1 MFLTNLFPLPE
12 PGEWQQDYVDSLIS
26 TESVLPIP
34 QTIVDR
40 DGQRMDTSHTRW
52 VFPLGP
58 STSAYNWEIESPL
71 LRFALMSFAIN
82 RIQRVSASAGYIF
95 ATDVPTMIRKS
106 PSYEHL
112 ASAPDLATFREI
124 LMSVMIELARQLRQS
139 QTYWRYWHPVAWFKW
154 CATRIADLGFDP
166 NFASRLASI
175 RIPGGSKGAAVRS
188 GDPLR
193 GPLDHEL
200 ERPLLQLALRSDNST
215 KPKHLQQKLAVA
227 LTLAFGR
234 NPLSLRMM
242 LEDDF
247 KDIGT
252 NDGTT
257 ECRLSIPLIKKRLP
271 PRAKFQT
278 FLIGPELA
286 STIRQVIEANRRRL
300 PLPISSAKG
309 EEPYL
314 RPLFMARIPREIIL
328 ETSDHRFALTLAG
341 CDFNALLQGF
351 VARHKIVSPVTGEL
365 LHITSRRMRYTFAT
379 DMVDMGLSKAELAV
393 ALGHSDTQNV
403 RVYYDIGSRIV
414 KHLEKAARGRI
425 EPMLELFISS
435 NTEGPESRHI
445 EKPVQR
451 LMPPLSCYLCPAF
464 KPFIEARHDLVLS
477 GLAVCH
483 CSTGDIGVTKADSDF
498 KTASAFI
505 ERVVNSLIKRESDN
519 A

>member
-1 MFLTNLFPLPE
+1 MSLTNPIPLQQPK
-12 PGEWQQDYVDSLIS
+12 EWQQDYVNSMIS

-34 QTIVDR
+34 QAIVDR
-40 DGQRMDTSHTRW
+40 DGQRIDTSHTRW

-58 STSAYNWEIESPL
+58 STSSYNWEIESPL
-71 LRFALMSFAIN
+71 LRYALMSFAIN
-82 RIQRVSASAGYIF
+82 RIQRVSASAGF
-95 ATDVPTMIRKS
+95 DVATDIPSLIRKC

-112 ASAPDLATFREI
+112 ASAPDLAAFRET
-124 LMSVMIELARQLRQS
+124 LTSVMIELARLLRQS
-139 QTYWRYWHPVAWFKW
+139 QTYWRYWLPVAWFKW
-154 CATRIADLGFDP
+154 CATRVADLGFDL
-166 NFASRLASI
+166 NFASRLASM
-175 RIPGGSKGAAVRS
+175 RIPGGPKGAAVRS

-200 ERPLLQLALRSDNST
+200 ERPLIQLALRSDNST

-242 LEDDF
+242 LEEDF
-247 KDIGT
+247 KDIEGG
-252 NDGTT
+252 DGIT

-271 PRAKFQT
+271 PRTKFQT
-278 FLIGPELA
+278 FIIGPELA
-286 STIRQVIEANRRRL
+286 NIIRQVIAANRQRH
-300 PLPISSAKG
+300 PLPNSRENG
-309 EEPYL
+309 NEPYL
-314 RPLFMARIPREIIL
+314 RPLFMSRNPRGIIL

-341 CDFNALLQGF
+341 CEFNALLQGF

-477 GLAVCH
+477 RLAECH
-483 CSTGDIGVTKADSDF
+483 CTEGDIGATNSDSDF
-498 KTASAFI
+498 KTVSTFI
-505 ERVVNSLIKRESDN
+505 ERVLNSLKKRGSDN